1 MTYIN
6 KNDASWGGNFK
17 KESKR
22 KARNK
27 NHVENSEDFEVLIG
41 KLGFLKTT
49 PQLEYITMDASKIEL
64 WRRRKG
70 LNQNKPDNTLL
81 AYKQSDMLFSSKTH
95 RQANYEKEK
104 KKR

>member
-27 NHVENSEDFEVLIG
+27 NHVENSEDFKVLIG

-49 PQLEYITMDASKIEL
+49 PELEYITMDPSKIEL
-64 WRRRKG
+64 WRRKG
-70 LNQNKPDNTLL
+70 LNQNKPDDTLL
-81 AYKQSDMLFSSKTH
+81 AYRQSDMLFSSKTH

-104 KKR
+104 KKM